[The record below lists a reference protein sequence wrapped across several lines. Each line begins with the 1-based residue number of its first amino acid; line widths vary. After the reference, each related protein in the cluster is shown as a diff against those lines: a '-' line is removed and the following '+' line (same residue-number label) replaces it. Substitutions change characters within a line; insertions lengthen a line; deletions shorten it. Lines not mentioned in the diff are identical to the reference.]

1 MITMTVTEFA
11 KKLKKVFDLIEYKG
25 EEIVL
30 VRNKHRIAR
39 ILPGS
44 PHLTATEA
52 MSDLFRTLPDEAAVD
67 REEESKQYGT
77 IEEVRD
83 PWES

>member
-11 KKLKKVFDLIEYKG
+11 KKLKKVFDLVEHKR
-25 EEIVL
+25 EEVVL
-30 VRNKHRIAR
+30 VRNKHKIAR

-52 MSDLFRTLPDEAAVD
+52 MSDLFRTLPDDAAGSW
-67 REEESKQYGT
+67 EEESKQQST
-77 IEEVRD
+77 IAEIRD

>member
-67 REEESKQYGT
+67 WEEESKQHGT

>member
-11 KKLKKVFDLIEYKG
+11 KQLKKAFDLVEYKG

-44 PHLTATEA
+44 PHLTAMEA
-52 MSDLFRTLPDEAAVD
+52 MSDLYRTLPDDAAENWE
-67 REEESKQYGT
+67 RESRVNGT
-77 IEEVRD
+77 IEEIED
-83 PWES
+83 PWE